1 MKVMSPINNQ
11 DLKMKAK
18 QVYDLRLI
26 SSLALDDGKPYNIY
40 EYVDSDEKLN
50 RLSNPEYYI
59 KNNIL
64 KQVD

>member
-26 SSLALDDGKPYNIY
+26 SSLSG
-40 EYVDSDEKLN
+40 
-50 RLSNPEYYI
+50 
-59 KNNIL
+59 
-64 KQVD
+64 

>member
-26 SSLALDDGKPYNIY
+26 SSLVLDDGKPYDIY
-40 EYVDSDEKLN
+40 EYTDSDGKLN
-50 RLSNPEYYI
+50 RLSNPEYYL